1 MITLS
6 KLAKLAH
13 VSVST
18 VSKAFSMSEEVNE
31 QTREEVFRIAKEYGC
46 FKKYYKAK
54 YPKTV
59 IAVICPEFQ
68 SRFYSDALTALQ
80 QYLSGRNCE
89 ICVASTDFSAEKR
102 RDLLHYYNRYTAVDG
117 IIIIDGRMELDLDM
131 ELPVAVVGSVVSG
144 KADINIST
152 DNTAAMREAVAYF
165 RDKGMSIGYVG
176 EPYTA
181 GKLGKL
187 KELARE
193 AGVPLEDAHIAV
205 SEKRFEAGGYA
216 AMEQLLAGEN
226 LPSALIC
233 GYDYLAMGAIACA
246 CDHGLRV
253 PEDIAVMGM
262 DDIHEAAY
270 LNPPLTSINFR
281 IDEACRMAAEAL
293 LKLLMGEEYRAEA
306 VLDSQL
312 HLRRST
318 EQSTGG
324 NCDADHGHAYP

>member
-31 QTREEVFRIAKEYGC
+31 QTRDEIFRIAKEYGC

-89 ICVASTDFSAEKR
+89 ICVASTNFSAEKR
-102 RDLLHYYNRYTAVDG
+102 RDLLRYYNRYTAVDG
-117 IIIIDGRMELDLDM
+117 IIVIDGHMELEDM
-131 ELPVAVVGSVVSG
+131 ELPVAVVGSVSTG
-144 KADINIST
+144 KADIHISA
-152 DNTAAMREAVAYF
+152 DYLPALREAVETF
-165 RDKGMSIGYVG
+165 REKEAKLGFLGDQL
-176 EPYTA
+176 TA
-181 GKLGKL
+181 GKLRKL
-187 KELARE
+187 KMLAQE
-193 AGVPLEDAHIAV
+193 AGIPLEENHIAV
-205 SEKRFEAGGYA
+205 SDKRFEAGGYE
-216 AMEQLLAGEN
+216 AMERLLAEET
-226 LPSALIC
+226 LPRVLVC
-233 GYDYLAMGAIACA
+233 GYDYLAMGAIRCA
-246 CDHGLRV
+246 CDRGLRV

-270 LNPPLTSINFR
+270 LNPPLSSINFR

-293 LKLLMGEEYRAEA
+293 LDLMMGEPFTAEE
-306 VLDSQL
+306 VVSSQL

-318 EQSTGG
+318 EI
-324 NCDADHGHAYP
+324 

>member
-31 QTREEVFRIAKEYGC
+31 QTRDEIFRIAKEYGC

-89 ICVASTDFSAEKR
+89 ICVASTNFSAEKR
-102 RDLLHYYNRYTAVDG
+102 RDLLRYYNRYTAVDG
-117 IIIIDGRMELDLDM
+117 IIVIDGHTELEDM
-131 ELPVAVVGSVVSG
+131 ELPVAVVGSVTTG
-144 KADINIST
+144 RADIHISA
-152 DNTAAMREAVAYF
+152 DYLPALREAVACF
-165 RDKGMSIGYVG
+165 QEKGASLGFIGDQL
-176 EPYTA
+176 TA
-181 GKLGKL
+181 GKLRRL
-187 KELARE
+187 KMLAQE
-193 AGVPLEDAHIAV
+193 AGVPLEENHIVV
-205 SEKRFEAGGYA
+205 SGKRFEAGGYE
-216 AMEQLLAGEN
+216 AMERLLAEET
-226 LPSALIC
+226 LPRVLVC
-233 GYDYLAMGAIACA
+233 GYDYLAMGAIRCA
-246 CDHGLRV
+246 CDRGLRV

-270 LNPPLTSINFR
+270 LNPPLSSINFR

-293 LKLLMGEEYRAEA
+293 LHLMMGEPFTAEA
-306 VLDSQL
+306 VVSSQL

-318 EQSTGG
+318 EI
-324 NCDADHGHAYP
+324 